1 MSGERITE
9 QGPVPAGVKI
19 ARDDDSAAE
28 CLVPTRGGMFA
39 SNSERFESSNIMRQQ
54 LAHHS
59 SPPSSH
65 LVGEQQERERRQVAY
80 RNRLRNLAK
89 QQAALLSASG
99 SMLPEGASPRSA
111 RRRVIPQ
118 EKPRDLSLQAQRQAE
133 ADRFH
138 AEKQPNLS
146 RNRELL
152 EANMKYAEQ
161 EQERFQVCAHLDLQ
175 AKARRLKAHDAFVK
189 QSNLS
194 QERYD
199 DKAVAGSARQQKRH
213 AAYVNAEANHRAGPE
228 GAIMGSVS
236 KFKTDHLY
244 AMLPPDLSSCL
255 SIHK

>member
-1 MSGERITE
+1 
-9 QGPVPAGVKI
+9 
-19 ARDDDSAAE
+19 
-28 CLVPTRGGMFA
+28 
-39 SNSERFESSNIMRQQ
+39 
-54 LAHHS
+54 
-59 SPPSSH
+59 
-65 LVGEQQERERRQVAY
+65 
-80 RNRLRNLAK
+80 
-89 QQAALLSASG
+89 
-99 SMLPEGASPRSA
+99 
-111 RRRVIPQ
+111 
-118 EKPRDLSLQAQRQAE
+118 
-133 ADRFH
+133 
-138 AEKQPNLS
+138 
-146 RNRELL
+146 
-152 EANMKYAEQ
+152 MKYAEQ